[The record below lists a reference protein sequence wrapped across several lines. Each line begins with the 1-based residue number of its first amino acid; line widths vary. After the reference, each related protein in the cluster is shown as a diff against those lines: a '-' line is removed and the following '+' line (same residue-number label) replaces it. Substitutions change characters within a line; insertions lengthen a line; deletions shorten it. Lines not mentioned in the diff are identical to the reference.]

1 MQHRERARA
10 KAFERA
16 AIVEIADQRNDAVQ
30 AQLAHVV
37 AIACQADEPDPM
49 PQEVRDPQRDIAA
62 SHQQQPLRHDPA
74 D

>member
-16 AIVEIADQRNDAVQ
+16 AIVEIAYQRNDAVQ
-30 AQLAHVV
+30 AELAHVV

-49 PQEVRDPQRDIAA
+49 PQEVRDPQGDIAA